1 MLEKFINS
9 RYLISTMKLQ
19 KHLSRKIGDKKYT
32 KWVITIPAD
41 EIEKLGWKEGEDL
54 ELVPKGKKAEIKPK
68 K

>member
-1 MLEKFINS
+1 
-9 RYLISTMKLQ
+9 MKLQ